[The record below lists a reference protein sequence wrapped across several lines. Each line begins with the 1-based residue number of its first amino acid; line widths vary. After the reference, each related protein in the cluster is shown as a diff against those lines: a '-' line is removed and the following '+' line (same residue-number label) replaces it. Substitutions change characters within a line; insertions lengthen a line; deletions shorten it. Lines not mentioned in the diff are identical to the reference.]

1 MTMQT
6 ELSRPSALW
15 KSLSSERRLD
25 AARAFWADDQA
36 VAEQAEIVGIIARQ
50 INFRPK
56 SVVAM
61 PAERRAAHLARMG
74 NVSESVAG
82 RLLVSF
88 HLARQ
93 RPMMAAFL
101 DSLGI
106 AHDDGLISAEQL
118 DLPDQRKLI
127 EAADALASKFPAED
141 VVLYVST
148 LLVQDTA
155 TWGGLAD
162 WVSARTQG

>member
-1 MTMQT
+1 MQT

-15 KSLSSERRLD
+15 KSLSSERRLE
-25 AARAFWADDQA
+25 AARAFWADEQA
-36 VAEQAEIVGIIARQ
+36 VAEQAEVVGIIARQ

-56 SVVAM
+56 SVITM
-61 PAERRAAHLARMG
+61 PAERRASHLARMG
-74 NVSESVAG
+74 SVSDSVAG

-106 AHDDGLISAEQL
+106 ANEDGLISAEHV
-118 DLPDQRKLI
+118 DPPDRAKLTA
-127 EAADALASKFPAED
+127 AADALASAFPGED
-141 VVLYVST
+141 VVLYFST
-148 LLVQDTA
+148 LLAQDPE

-162 WVSARTQG
+162 WVAGR